1 MPVLNIKDPEAYNLA
16 LAVASAT
23 GKSLTRV
30 VVDAL
35 RAEKERIEPREI
47 DVAKV
52 YKILAEFDVMPDL
65 DPRSSQQIV
74 ADLYDEQGLPK

>member
-1 MPVLNIKDPEAYNLA
+1 VPVLNIKDPEAYNLA

-52 YKILAEFDVMPDL
+52 YKILAEFDGMPDL

>member
-1 MPVLNIKDPEAYNLA
+1 MPVLNIKDPEAYTLA
-16 LAVASAT
+16 LAMANAT

-47 DVAKV
+47 DVATV
-52 YKILAEFDVMPDL
+52 YSVLAAFDAMPDL
-65 DPRSSQQIV
+65 DPRTPQQIV
-74 ADLYDEQGLPK
+74 ADLYDEHGLPK